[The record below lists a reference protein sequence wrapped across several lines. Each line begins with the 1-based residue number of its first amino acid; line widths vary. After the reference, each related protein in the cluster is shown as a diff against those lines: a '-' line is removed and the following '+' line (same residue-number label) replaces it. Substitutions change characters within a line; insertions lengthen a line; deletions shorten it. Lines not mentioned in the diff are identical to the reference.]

1 MLQRV
6 SPPPPILFH
15 AVFVSSAYSFQTVVA
30 SQIVLDDPEIANHP
44 LTTVEIKEC
53 CKDIKVLGRKDL
65 RVLMNWWKALKQV
78 STEEKHENEEKS
90 TEDEVKVLFF
100 FIINQHASLHGNTT
114 CFWFK
119 SSQYGYIYLQSMYSF
134 FCFL

>member
-1 MLQRV
+1 MTGICSLLLVTSNVPRVALVLSFNVAEGYWFPLPYLQ
-6 SPPPPILFH
+6 ILFH
-15 AVFVSSAYSFQTVVA
+15 AAFVSSAYSFQTVVA

-78 STEEKHENEEKS
+78 STEGKQENEEKS
-90 TEDEVKVLFF
+90 TEDEVKVLLYR
-100 FIINQHASLHGNTT
+100 QLRGSRR
-114 CFWFK
+114 K
-119 SSQYGYIYLQSMYSF
+119 
-134 FCFL
+134 

>member
-6 SPPPPILFH
+6 TVIFLILFH
-15 AVFVSSAYSFQTVVA
+15 AAFVSSACSFQTVVA

-44 LTTVEIKEC
+44 LTTAEIKEC

-78 STEEKHENEEKS
+78 STEAKHENEEKS
-90 TEDEVKVLFF
+90 TEDEIKVLLYR
-100 FIINQHASLHGNTT
+100 QLRGS
-114 CFWFK
+114 CRK
-119 SSQYGYIYLQSMYSF
+119 
-134 FCFL
+134 